1 MSYREK
7 KSRKKFMGGF
17 YGGLVARKSAASP
30 TRPTRKSRISAT
42 KIKNLRKTE
51 HMSKIMV
58 CWGCLPIFW
67 RSNHIWRQE
76 PQKTKKGHFRQWVG
90 RLSICLWHFALFWDQ
105 ILSQITSYAWILKI
119 KDQFKVSCKKTSP
132 KSHSGEKNG
141 GLVNLPPPPG
151 LIRLAES
158 PAF

>member
-1 MSYREK
+1 MK
-7 KSRKKFMGGF
+7 KIQKKVSGGGF
-17 YGGLVARKSAASP
+17 YGWLVARKSAAGR
-30 TRPTRKSRISAT
+30 TRPTWKSRVSAT
-42 KIKNLRKTE
+42 KIKILIKTE

-58 CWGCLPIFW
+58 CWGCLPIFLTIQPYLATGAPK
-67 RSNHIWRQE
+67 N
-76 PQKTKKGHFRQWVG
+76 QKRPFSTTSRPAVNMP
-90 RLSICLWHFALFWDQ
+90 RHFALFWDQ

-132 KSHSGEKNG
+132 KSHSGQKIG
-141 GLVNLPPPPG
+141 GLVNLPPPG